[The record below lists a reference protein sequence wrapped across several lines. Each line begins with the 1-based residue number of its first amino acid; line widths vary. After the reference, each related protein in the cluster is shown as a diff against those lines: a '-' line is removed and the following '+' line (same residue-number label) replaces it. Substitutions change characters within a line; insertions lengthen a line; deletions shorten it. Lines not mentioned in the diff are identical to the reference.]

1 MDILDKISQTGGV
14 GGAFAVLFALVC
26 WKLYRDLNRCK
37 DGRLADAK
45 AVTEKVEELKRE
57 QEEKYRE
64 SMRATN
70 ETLRQLDK
78 FMDKIFDWM
87 TRKR

>member
-14 GGAFAVLFALVC
+14 GGAFAVLFAFVC
-26 WKLYRDLNRCK
+26 WKLYRDLNKCK

-45 AVTEKVEELKRE
+45 AVTDKVEDLKRE

-64 SMRATN
+64 STRETN
-70 ETLRQLDK
+70 ATLRQLDRL
-78 FMDKIFDWM
+78 MDKLFDWM
-87 TRKR
+87 MRKR

>member
-1 MDILDKISQTGGV
+1 MDILEKIGQMGGI

-26 WKLYRDLNRCK
+26 WKLYRDMNKCR

-45 AVTEKVEELKRE
+45 AVTEKVEGIKRE

-64 SMRATN
+64 AMRETN
-70 ETLRQLDK
+70 ETLRQLDR